1 MATYGILG
9 TQIKPSAA
17 TLTTLATGGSN
28 GTIVANFTAC
38 NSSGSNDSIRVA
50 LTPSGGS
57 TAAANYVY
65 YDFVVGANG
74 TLESTPGWTL
84 ASGDTL
90 KVYSTNGNISFTA
103 TGSNL

>member
-9 TQIKPSAA
+9 TQAKPAA
-17 TLTTLATGGSN
+17 TTLTTLVTGGSN

-57 TAAANYVY
+57 TAAANYVW
-65 YDFVVGANG
+65 YDFTVGANG

-84 ASGDTL
+84 GSGETL
-90 KVYSTNGNISFTA
+90 KVYSTNGNVSFTA
-103 TGSNL
+103 TGSVL

>member
-9 TQIKPSAA
+9 TQAQPAA
-17 TLTTLATGGSN
+17 TTLTTLVTGGSN

-38 NSSGSNDSIRVA
+38 NTTGSNDSIRVA

-57 TAAANYVY
+57 TAAANYVW
-65 YDFVVGANG
+65 YDFTVAANS

-84 ASGDTL
+84 GSGETL
-90 KVYSTNGNISFTA
+90 KVYSTNGNVAFTA
-103 TGSNL
+103 TGSVL